1 MAREYDFG
9 PDDVGRPRM
18 SGIAKLL
25 ILILAVV
32 IGWAVVALI
41 WFAAHRYGLQSLAWV
56 SGGLV
61 TAVLVI
67 FAARRVGS

>member
-1 MAREYDFG
+1 VIAR
-9 PDDVGRPRM
+9 P
-18 SGIAKLL
+18 A
-25 ILILAVV
+25 ILCAIL
-32 IGWAVVALI
+32 GWAVI
-41 WFAAHRYGLQSLAWV
+41 AAVVVLCAMAVQRYGLQSLAWV